1 MKTRSGVPSSSNL
14 VCAHECGC
22 PFTCVCSSVR
32 GLRVPMR
39 ERKCGCKQ
47 MWMPHRRKAATGD
60 SEQVALKAAAKV
72 PPPLWEPPHIS
83 PLSNNSSARA
93 QLEIAVD
100 TETERAFHCLGPHGL
115 MALPR
120 ANTRSLCE
128 FREEQ
133 APLDRKFPKE

>member
-1 MKTRSGVPSSSNL
+1 M
-14 VCAHECGC
+14 H
-22 PFTCVCSSVR
+22 
-32 GLRVPMR
+32 MR

-47 MWMPHRRKAATGD
+47 MWMAHQRKAATGD
-60 SEQVALKAAAKV
+60 SEQVALNAAAKV
-72 PPPLWEPPHIS
+72 PHPSGNLS
-83 PLSNNSSARA
+83 TFLPLSSNSSARA

-100 TETERAFHCLGPHGL
+100 TETERAFHCLGPDGL

-133 APLDRKFPKE
+133 AQLDRKFPKE